1 MSIKVVLPLFINPV
15 DLEEKIGKDQ
25 LNAWDVDLVD
35 GEYEKRK
42 EMRRNNISY
51 FCFTP
56 SIEQYDNFHKPVT
69 YWSSVTDLLTE
80 YPAKGIYQFNSND
93 IVNAFKAMI
102 NNINNPEENKLEYNE
117 LLNRYIIP

>member
-15 DLEEKIGKDQ
+15 ELEDEIGKDQ
-25 LNAWDVDLVD
+25 LDAWNVDLVD

-56 SIEQYDNFHKPVT
+56 SIEQYDNFHKPVN

-80 YPAKGIYQFNSND
+80 YPAKGIYQFNSKD
-93 IVNAFKAMI
+93 IVSAFKSMI
-102 NNINNPEENKLEYNE
+102 DNIYNPDDNKLEYNKS
-117 LLNRYIIP
+117 LKRYIIP

>member
-1 MSIKVVLPLFINPV
+1 MSIKIVLPLFINPV
-15 DLEEKIGKDQ
+15 DLEDRIGKDQ
-25 LNAWDVDLVD
+25 LKTWDVDLVG
-35 GEYEKRK
+35 GEYEKRR

-56 SIEQYDNFHKPVT
+56 SMEQYENFHKPVN

-80 YPAKGIYQFNSND
+80 YPAKGIYQFNSKD

-102 NNINNPEENKLEYNE
+102 NNINHPEENKLEYNKS
-117 LLNRYIIP
+117 LKRYIIP